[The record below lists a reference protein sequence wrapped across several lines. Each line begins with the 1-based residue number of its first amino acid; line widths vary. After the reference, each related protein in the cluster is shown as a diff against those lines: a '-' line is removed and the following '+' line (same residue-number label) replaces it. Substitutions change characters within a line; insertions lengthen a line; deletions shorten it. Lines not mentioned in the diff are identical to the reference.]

1 MIIFNFDV
9 LARPHHEFAQRVP
22 IREGLELWSDLHQTH
37 NGRLG
42 LVVDQCKDHFILE
55 HWLKINNVKAS
66 VYEVLETTNPK
77 LKAEKVHHL
86 GMAIGRSGWYVDVD
100 PATIKET
107 LSLGIP
113 SLLVA
118 NPYIMRPEWGPGGFD
133 IVKPWDE
140 LVTEIE
146 QQKIMQAEKEWGDP
160 IV

>member
-9 LARPHHEFAQRVP
+9 LARPHSEFAQRVP

-42 LVVDQCKDHFILE
+42 LVVDECNDRFILE
-55 HWLKINNVKAS
+55 HWLKINHIKAS
-66 VYEVLETTNPK
+66 IYEVLETTDPK

-100 PATIKET
+100 PGTITET
-107 LSLGIP
+107 LRLGIP

-118 NPYIMRPEWGPGGFD
+118 NPYIIRPEWGPGGVST
-133 IVKPWDE
+133 IRPWDE
-140 LVTEIE
+140 LVEEIDN
-146 QQKIMQAEKEWGDP
+146 QKLMQAEKEWGDP
-160 IV
+160 T